1 MPLFDVFST
10 LLWLAIMFTWFWLVV
25 MVFADVIRSDDL
37 SGWAKAAW
45 VFVTVFLPY
54 LGVFG
59 YLIARGGSMWK
70 RRAREKAVWK
80 QMNQGY
86 VTEVPGGPTRAEELA
101 KLAELHDRGVIT
113 TAEFD
118 RQRALWLG

>member
-1 MPLFDVFST
+1 MPLLDVFST
-10 LLWLAIMFTWFWLVV
+10 LLWLALMFTWFWLVV
-25 MVFADVIRSDDL
+25 MVVSDVFRSGDL
-37 SGWAKAAW
+37 SGWAMAAW
-45 VFVTVFLPY
+45 VFFILFLPY
-54 LGVFG
+54 LGVFI

-70 RRAREKAVWK
+70 RNAREKAVWQ

-86 VTEVPGGPTRAEELA
+86 VSEAPGGPSRAEELA

-113 TAEFD
+113 TSEFD

>member
-10 LLWLAIMFTWFWLVV
+10 LLWLAIMFSWFWLVV

-37 SGWAKAAW
+37 SGWAKASW

-70 RRAREKAVWK
+70 RNAREKAAWT
-80 QMNQGY
+80 G
-86 VTEVPGGPTRAEELA
+86 
-101 KLAELHDRGVIT
+101 
-113 TAEFD
+113 
-118 RQRALWLG
+118 